1 MRALIVYESIFGNT
15 RDIAWAIAKGLAP
28 AMSADVVD
36 VGEAPAEPGPE
47 IGLLMVGAPT
57 LVFGLSTART
67 RAAAARRAGHPFAL
81 GDVGVREWIEAMP
94 YAAARRDALTFDT
107 RLRVH
112 GLPGSA
118 AKSAAKRLS
127 RRGYRML
134 WPSRSFTVAHPSGAL
149 ADRELERAQLWGRWI
164 SDGIEMRHSRL

>member
-28 AMSADVVD
+28 AMSTDVID
-36 VGEAPAEPGPE
+36 VGDAPTEPGSD
-47 IGLLMVGAPT
+47 IDLLIVGAPT
-57 LVFGLSTART
+57 LVFGLSSPRT

-81 GDVGVREWIEAMP
+81 ADVGVREWIEAMP
-94 YAAARRDALTFDT
+94 YAATRRDALTFDT
-107 RLRVH
+107 RLRVS

-149 ADRELERAQLWGRWI
+149 AEREVERAQLWGRWI
-164 SDGIEMRHSRL
+164 SDGIEMRQSRL